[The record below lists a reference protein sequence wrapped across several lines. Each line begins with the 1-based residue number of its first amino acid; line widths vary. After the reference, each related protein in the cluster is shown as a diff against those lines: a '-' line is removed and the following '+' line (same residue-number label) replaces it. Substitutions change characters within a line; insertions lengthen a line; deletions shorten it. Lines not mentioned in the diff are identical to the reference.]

1 MNREEI
7 DFANEDL
14 GLAPVHGEDIEGD
27 DFDAFNEDTF
37 GAEDAWVEDDH
48 EEDKEE
54 QDQPD
59 QVEII
64 AAQPHALTSVIYT
77 YIKP

>member
-1 MNREEI
+1 MKDLEMNREEI

-27 DFDAFNEDTF
+27 EFDAFNEDTF

-48 EEDKEE
+48 EE
-54 QDQPD
+54 
-59 QVEII
+59 
-64 AAQPHALTSVIYT
+64 VILKH
-77 YIKP
+77 ILLCD